1 MKHAKL
7 NDMTK
12 GWFVGMFTPSIFFS
26 KNCEVGVK
34 SYKKGDKE
42 FEHFHKISTEIT
54 LIISGQAKMMGKVW
68 SEGDI
73 ILIEPNESTSF
84 SALTDVLTVVIKF
97 PAAHNDKYFS
107 SSNEK

>member
-1 MKHAKL
+1 MVCWYVYSKHLFLKKL
-7 NDMTK
+7 RS
-12 GWFVGMFTPSIFFS
+12 G
-26 KNCEVGVK
+26 CEV
-34 SYKKGDKE
+34 YKKGDKE
-42 FEHFHKISTEIT
+42 LEHFHKISTEIT